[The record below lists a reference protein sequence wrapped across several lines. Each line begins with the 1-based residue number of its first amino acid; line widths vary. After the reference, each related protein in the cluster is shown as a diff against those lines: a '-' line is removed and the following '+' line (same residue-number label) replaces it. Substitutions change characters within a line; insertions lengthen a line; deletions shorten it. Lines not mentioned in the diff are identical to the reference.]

1 MTKSLSFTDIGCLQI
16 FNIANMSYNTIR
28 KNEILTTEFYKIFW
42 NDIKKFYIDSLNHS
56 YQCGALTELTELQ
69 NQSII
74 SLIPKSDKDTS
85 ILENWRPI
93 SLLNVDYKIATKTIA
108 NRLKK
113 VLPKLIHASQT
124 GFLKGRNINENIRTI
139 FEVLD
144 YVEEKDIP
152 GLIFFSDFEKA
163 FDSINHDYL
172 FKSLKHF
179 NFSEDFIKWIKFPN
193 LQY

>member
-1 MTKSLSFTDIGCLQI
+1 MKNNKSPGSDGI
-16 FNIANMSYNTIR
+16 
-28 KNEILTTEFYKIFW
+28 TTEFYKIFW
-42 NDIKKFYIDSLNHS
+42 NDIKKFYIGSLNHS
-56 YQCGALTELTELQ
+56 YQYVALTVLQ

-113 VLPKLIHASQT
+113 VLPKLIHDSQT
-124 GFLKGRNINENIRTI
+124 GFLKARNINENIRTI

-152 GLIFFSDFEKA
+152 GLIFFQ
-163 FDSINHDYL
+163 I
-172 FKSLKHF
+172 LK
-179 NFSEDFIKWIKFPN
+179 K
-193 LQY
+193 LLTV